1 MANLIGQEIFSNL
14 NNKGQVYLATHD
26 GVGNSLPYMSRSF
39 INFTFGGKAIEDFGL
54 IATFEDRMENNL
66 YAPFS
71 DLTST
76 YDIIDGQ
83 LYWGTRFEAGQLS
96 LKLSTDGMTEKQL
109 DDFKY
114 WFSPGIIRELILAEH
129 PNRAIFARVSERPV
143 FSCLPFEQKTS
154 LKISGIDYETSTTLY
169 KGSITLSFVMD
180 EPYWHTKINYMPS
193 FINKKTL
200 EKLESDSANLDKVE
214 TIKDLDMIKIMLED
228 GIPHQSLLRG
238 DMFLGGNI
246 LVTSE
251 ARTDL
256 ALVGQA
262 YLGIITAYSPGLV
275 LNSNNPQ
282 RLFYCGTAK
291 SLPIIK
297 FSMELKFSDNNYI
310 TNPTNK
316 IYNSELKE
324 EDYSYIAIGN
334 KKFKFTTSSIL
345 TSYNQAIKIFS
356 SATSFNKVELLQ
368 QIRDTVNEYYAR
380 AWAIDCVNNHTSK
393 EDAILQMR
401 DFFVRDLVTFIINS
415 KTGEAIG
422 DFTIKYKNDI
432 GDIEDK
438 TIKQNV
444 GDMIRSDYLIIEGRD
459 YLNENGEINQCH
471 EITTNEELSN
481 MLVLYENMFL

>member
-1 MANLIGQEIFSNL
+1 MANLIGKENFGNL

-39 INFTFGGKAIEDFGL
+39 ISFTFGGKAIEDFGL
-54 IATFEDRMENNL
+54 IATIEDRMENNL
-66 YAPFS
+66 YASFS
-71 DLTST
+71 DSTST
-76 YDIIDGQ
+76 YDVIDGQ

-96 LKLSTDGMTEKQL
+96 LKLSTDGMTERQL

-114 WFSPGIIRELILAEH
+114 WFSPGIIRELILAER

-200 EKLESDSANLDKVE
+200 EKLESDSVNLDKVE

-228 GIPHQSLLRG
+228 GIPHQSILRG

-251 ARTDL
+251 ARTDS

-297 FSMELKFSDNNYI
+297 FSMNLKFNNNYI
-310 TNPTNK
+310 TNPKNK
-316 IYNSELKE
+316 IYNSNLTE
-324 EDYSYIAIGN
+324 YSYIAIEN
-334 KKFKFTTSSIL
+334 KKFEFTTSSIL
-345 TSYNQAIKIFS
+345 TNYNQAIKILKNS
-356 SATSFNKVELLQ
+356 SFNKPELLQ
-368 QIRDTVNEYYAR
+368 QIRDMVNEYYIR
-380 AWAIDCVNNHTSK
+380 AWAIDCVNNASSK
-393 EDAILQMR
+393 EAAISQMAS
-401 DFFVRDLVTFIINS
+401 FFTDNLVTFIINS

-422 DFTIKYKNDI
+422 EFHIKTRNAQ
-432 GDIEDK
+432 GNLENLS
-438 TIKQNV
+438 IKQNV

-459 YLNENGEINQCH
+459 YFDENGEISKCH
-471 EITTNEELSN
+471 QITTNEELSN
-481 MLVLYENMFL
+481 MLILYENMFL